1 MFPLNPIW
9 TLWTLKKKK
18 NFYVC
23 IEPPAINVN
32 GFLGKVTKESDKIFL
47 RIYLMNKTLK
57 HGSVLEIGYYGEKV
71 AFAFS

>member
-57 HGSVLEIGYYGEKV
+57 HGSVLEIGYYGKKV